1 MTVQNYATY
10 ADIAK
15 LDLFA
20 SMDYGMNGQAY
31 IYNRYISQSLT
42 VHNRVN
48 QV

>member
-31 IYNRYISQSLT
+31 TTDIYRKA
-42 VHNRVN
+42 
-48 QV
+48 